1 MDERKERLMDAIKE
15 RVKPEVIQEENEA
28 LKAQYMEVKARAEYF
43 EAMVKQLE
51 FEKEKAYLQGRIDGL
66 EFSIR
71 CNGVSGDIA
80 IKASCSE
87 FPNS

>member
-28 LKAQYMEVKARAEYF
+28 LKAQYMEVKAMAEHF
-43 EAMVKQLE
+43 EAMVKRLE
-51 FEKEKAYLQGRIDGL
+51 VEKEKAYLQGRIDGL

-71 CNGVSGDIA
+71 CNGVSGDSV
-80 IKASCSE
+80 K
-87 FPNS
+87 

>member
-1 MDERKERLMDAIKE
+1 MDERVKTMKEVIAE
-15 RVKPEVIQEENEA
+15 RIKPEVIQEENEA
-28 LKAQYMEVKARAEYF
+28 LKAQYMEVKASAEHF

-51 FEKEKAYLQGRIDGL
+51 FEKEKAYLQGRNDGL

-87 FPNS
+87 IPNS